1 MANGIGIIKEGLL
14 NSLDSFS
21 GALREFFAGL
31 AARPDSRVRLDLDG
45 ETYSLLEKFA
55 QQNEQSI
62 EQAVN
67 SWLKLQAGE
76 YKQDSQVA
84 RLWETLSDREQKVVA
99 LCCLGYSDL
108 EIAGMLDIA
117 YGTARTH
124 LYNAIYKLGIR
135 KKPELLFLLR
145 SWDFSKIDRDFSR
158 KR

>member
-21 GALREFFAGL
+21 GALREFLAGL
-31 AARPDSRVRLDLDG
+31 VVRPDSRVRIDLDG
-45 ETYSLLEKFA
+45 ETYTLLADFA
-55 QQNEQSI
+55 EQNDQSI
-62 EQAVN
+62 EEAAAG
-67 SWLKLQAGE
+67 WLKLQAGE
-76 YKQDSQVA
+76 HKQDSQVA

-135 KKPELLFLLR
+135 KKSELLFLLK
-145 SWDFSKIDRDFSR
+145 SWDFSKFDRDFSR